1 MEARHARQ
9 NHAVRAAAAL
19 RPATAAGRLRPR
31 VPAGNGGRIAP
42 GKEVRALA
50 RAGRSR
56 HIEVIPTETT
66 MRFVNLAG
74 SAVMLFGSVAL
85 AAEGDPLRV
94 SGDGVN
100 VRARPES
107 GAPILRQV
115 NREEP
120 VIELGRAGDWVE
132 VRLPDRDT
140 RGWIHAS
147 LLTTG
152 DGPLPAATPPAAP
165 VAPSPAPQGGAS
177 AGQEQPGAAPMA
189 AAGDS
194 ATADALTRF
203 RATVTQLNDRA
214 VAAAGVDLFTGAE
227 AAGDG
232 TVQVTATEAWGVVPE
247 GGQQSFMNTLFGR
260 WQEAAGPG
268 RPLRLQIVDET
279 GQVLSERSGP

>member
-1 MEARHARQ
+1 
-9 NHAVRAAAAL
+9 
-19 RPATAAGRLRPR
+19 
-31 VPAGNGGRIAP
+31 
-42 GKEVRALA
+42 
-50 RAGRSR
+50 
-56 HIEVIPTETT
+56 
-66 MRFVNLAG
+66 
-74 SAVMLFGSVAL
+74 
-85 AAEGDPLRV
+85 
-94 SGDGVN
+94 
-100 VRARPES
+100 
-107 GAPILRQV
+107 
-115 NREEP
+115 
-120 VIELGRAGDWVE
+120 
-132 VRLPDRDT
+132 
-140 RGWIHAS
+140 

-152 DGPLPAATPPAAP
+152 EGQLPVATPPAAP
-165 VAPSPAPQGGAS
+165 VAPSPAPQVAPRAVPEAAAAPPAPAATAPQGGAS
-177 AGQEQPGAAPMA
+177 AGQDQPGAAPTA
-189 AAGDS
+189 AAGDA